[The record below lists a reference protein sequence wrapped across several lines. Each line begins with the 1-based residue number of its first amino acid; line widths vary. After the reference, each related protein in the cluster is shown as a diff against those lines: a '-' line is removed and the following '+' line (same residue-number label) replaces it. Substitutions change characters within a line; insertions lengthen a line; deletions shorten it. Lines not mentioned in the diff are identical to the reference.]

1 MCTDWKNSHNITLV
15 TTMVI
20 GKLRLYY
27 NKCCFGNMVLKYSL
41 IPMDFK
47 MCRYQR
53 GNFLQRILSKLRA
66 IRTFTK
72 YHMKMTCWIVYFMN
86 SMERKQGNCFI
97 HLIELQTLTMALESS
112 IFSSIY
118 LLFWSRNVSCCA
130 KNRKGN
136 KKKISSLMMKAMRRN
151 EWYGMRTLNMLY
163 ILLTANQIS
172 S

>member
-53 GNFLQRILSKLRA
+53 GNFSSKDFVK
-66 IRTFTK
+66 IK
-72 YHMKMTCWIVYFMN
+72 SDKD
-86 SMERKQGNCFI
+86 
-97 HLIELQTLTMALESS
+97 
-112 IFSSIY
+112 IY
-118 LLFWSRNVSCCA
+118 
-130 KNRKGN
+130 
-136 KKKISSLMMKAMRRN
+136 KISHENDM
-151 EWYGMRTLNMLY
+151 LNC
-163 ILLTANQIS
+163 IFHEFNGT
-172 S
+172 